1 MELVRQFEEKAR
13 RTGRHSLIGDAQ
25 RFAEELGMKLELR
38 CPDPSGTTEQGEV
51 TEGRKILSRFM
62 YNILNSISFVNL
74 YTELATVI
82 RLAVVVVF
90 FLNLASRCV
99 QLP

>member
-1 MELVRQFEEKAR
+1 
-13 RTGRHSLIGDAQ
+13 
-25 RFAEELGMKLELR
+25 
-38 CPDPSGTTEQGEV
+38 
-51 TEGRKILSRFM
+51 M

-90 FLNLASRCV
+90 FFCFFCFVLFFFF
-99 QLP
+99 

>member
-1 MELVRQFEEKAR
+1 
-13 RTGRHSLIGDAQ
+13 
-25 RFAEELGMKLELR
+25 
-38 CPDPSGTTEQGEV
+38 
-51 TEGRKILSRFM
+51 M

-74 YTELATVI
+74 YTELATVN
-82 RLAVVVVF
+82 RLAVVVVFF

>member
-1 MELVRQFEEKAR
+1 
-13 RTGRHSLIGDAQ
+13 
-25 RFAEELGMKLELR
+25 
-38 CPDPSGTTEQGEV
+38 
-51 TEGRKILSRFM
+51 M

-90 FLNLASRCV
+90 FLFFFLNLASRCV

>member
-1 MELVRQFEEKAR
+1 
-13 RTGRHSLIGDAQ
+13 
-25 RFAEELGMKLELR
+25 
-38 CPDPSGTTEQGEV
+38 
-51 TEGRKILSRFM
+51 M

-82 RLAVVVVF
+82 RLVVVVVF
-90 FLNLASRCV
+90 SFFFFFNLASRCV

>member
-1 MELVRQFEEKAR
+1 
-13 RTGRHSLIGDAQ
+13 
-25 RFAEELGMKLELR
+25 
-38 CPDPSGTTEQGEV
+38 
-51 TEGRKILSRFM
+51 M
-62 YNILNSISFVNL
+62 YNILNSISLVNL

-90 FLNLASRCV
+90 FFFFFFFLNLASRCV

>member
-1 MELVRQFEEKAR
+1 
-13 RTGRHSLIGDAQ
+13 
-25 RFAEELGMKLELR
+25 
-38 CPDPSGTTEQGEV
+38 
-51 TEGRKILSRFM
+51 M

-74 YTELATVI
+74 YAELATVI
-82 RLAVVVVF
+82 CLAVVVVFCF

>member
-1 MELVRQFEEKAR
+1 
-13 RTGRHSLIGDAQ
+13 
-25 RFAEELGMKLELR
+25 
-38 CPDPSGTTEQGEV
+38 
-51 TEGRKILSRFM
+51 M

-90 FLNLASRCV
+90 FFFFKSGIQMCTTAIIIIIITIRLKDHRFV
-99 QLP
+99 IF

>member
-1 MELVRQFEEKAR
+1 
-13 RTGRHSLIGDAQ
+13 
-25 RFAEELGMKLELR
+25 
-38 CPDPSGTTEQGEV
+38 
-51 TEGRKILSRFM
+51 M
-62 YNILNSISFVNL
+62 YNILNSMSFVNS

-82 RLAVVVVF
+82 SLAVVGVFF

>member
-1 MELVRQFEEKAR
+1 
-13 RTGRHSLIGDAQ
+13 
-25 RFAEELGMKLELR
+25 
-38 CPDPSGTTEQGEV
+38 
-51 TEGRKILSRFM
+51 M

-90 FLNLASRCV
+90 FFLNLASRYA

>member
-1 MELVRQFEEKAR
+1 
-13 RTGRHSLIGDAQ
+13 
-25 RFAEELGMKLELR
+25 
-38 CPDPSGTTEQGEV
+38 
-51 TEGRKILSRFM
+51 M

-90 FLNLASRCV
+90 FFCFCFFKSGIQMCTTAIIIKITKPKQKKKKLATD
-99 QLP
+99 

>member
-1 MELVRQFEEKAR
+1 
-13 RTGRHSLIGDAQ
+13 
-25 RFAEELGMKLELR
+25 
-38 CPDPSGTTEQGEV
+38 
-51 TEGRKILSRFM
+51 M

-90 FLNLASRCV
+90 SFFFFLIWHPDVHNCHNNINNNIYIFFFFK
-99 QLP
+99 

>member
-1 MELVRQFEEKAR
+1 
-13 RTGRHSLIGDAQ
+13 
-25 RFAEELGMKLELR
+25 
-38 CPDPSGTTEQGEV
+38 
-51 TEGRKILSRFM
+51 M

-90 FLNLASRCV
+90 FFFFLNLASRCV
-99 QLP
+99 QLQ